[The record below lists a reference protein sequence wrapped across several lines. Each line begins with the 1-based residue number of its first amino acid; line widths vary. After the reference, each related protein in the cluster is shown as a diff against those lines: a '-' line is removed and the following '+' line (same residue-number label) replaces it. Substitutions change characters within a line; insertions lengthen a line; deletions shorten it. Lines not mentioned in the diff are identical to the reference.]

1 MHIHPTAVVHPS
13 ARLGEGVVLG
23 PYSIVGPGVSLG
35 SGTVLDAHAV
45 VESNARLGENC
56 RLHSHAVIAG
66 PPQDLKYD
74 GAPSFVEIGD
84 RSVFREFCTV
94 NRGSREGM
102 VTRVGSDCLLMTGV
116 HVAHDC
122 QIGNNVVMAN
132 LATLA
137 GHVHVEDRVTIGGL
151 AAFHQFVRVGRLA
164 MVGGTAGVMQDVPP
178 YCMVQGSPPATVRG
192 LNRVGLMRNG
202 CTEQGFMGLKQ
213 AFRLMFRRGMTK
225 ENAIAEIEASVGKTP
240 EVMHFLDWL
249 KADSRRG
256 IMKGEPSEL
265 LTVVENQLAAE
276 KAEEHVDPAFGH
288 YNVMQRRI
296 DELTRQIEE
305 LQKKLGGVA

>member
-23 PYSIVGPGVSLG
+23 PYSIVGPGVSIG
-35 SGTVLDAHAV
+35 AGTVLDAHAT
-45 VESNARLGENC
+45 VESNARIGANC
-56 RLHSHAVIAG
+56 RVHSHAVIAG

-74 GAPSFVEIGD
+74 GAPSYVEIGD
-84 RSVFREFCTV
+84 RTSLREFVTI
-94 NRGSREGM
+94 NRGSREGF

-225 ENAIAEIEASVGKTP
+225 ENAIGEIEASVGKTP

-249 KADSRRG
+249 KAESRRG

-265 LTVVENQLAAE
+265 LTVVENQIAAE
-276 KAEEHVDPAFGH
+276 KSQDSLEPEYSVNAVLL
-288 YNVMQRRI
+288 RRI
-296 DELTRQIEE
+296 DELTKQVEE
-305 LQKKLGGVA
+305 LQRKSGGVA